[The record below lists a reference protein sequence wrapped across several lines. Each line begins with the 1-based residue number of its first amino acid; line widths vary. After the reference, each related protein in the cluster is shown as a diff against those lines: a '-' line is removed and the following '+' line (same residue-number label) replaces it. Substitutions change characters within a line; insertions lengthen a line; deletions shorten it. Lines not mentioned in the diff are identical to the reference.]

1 MFAYLVVPLVSIA
14 SVASALAWVLNSV
27 GTMSILF

>member
-14 SVASALAWVLNSV
+14 SVAGALAWVLNSV